1 MDFKEQ
7 IAAAIAPHAGMDAKE
22 LESFLEVPQDSK
34 LGDFAFP
41 CFRLAKTLRKAP
53 PAIAADL
60 AQAVVKPAAVSRVEA
75 VGGYLNFF
83 IDRGLWAST
92 VLEAI
97 AGQGEGYGAGQE
109 GEGKTVV
116 IDYSSINIAKPFAHH
131 HLSTTAIGHSLYRI
145 FQNLGYHCVSINYLG
160 DWGTQFGKQ
169 IVAYKRWG
177 DRAAVEAGGIREL
190 VRLYVRFH
198 EEAEQNPALDDEAR
212 AWFKKIE
219 DGDGEALELFNWFK
233 EITLIDVQKV
243 YNQLGITFDS
253 YNGEAFYSDKME
265 PVVEELRQKG
275 LLKESDGALVV
286 DLEEYNMPPCLIKKS
301 DGATL
306 YTTRDL
312 AAAIWRKKEYNFDK
326 SLYVVAYQQ
335 NLHFAQFFKVLELM
349 GYDWVCNM
357 KHVNFGMISMADG
370 SMSTRKGR
378 VIWLEDVLAAA
389 REKALEV
396 IKVKSPD
403 LEGKED
409 IARQVGVGA
418 VLFSVLCN
426 NRIKDIVFDWDTVL
440 NFDGET
446 APYIQYTHARCCSV
460 RRKAPTLP
468 EGITPD
474 WSVLTNDEAQGLLKE
489 LAGFP
494 DAIREAA
501 DRYEPMVVSR
511 QIIEVAKAFNKFYY
525 EHRILEGEPGQICA
539 KLLLTDAVRLV
550 IRRGL
555 WLLGIEAPE
564 RM

>member
-1 MDFKEQ
+1 M
-7 IAAAIAPHAGMDAKE
+7 
-22 LESFLEVPQDSK
+22 
-34 LGDFAFP
+34 
-41 CFRLAKTLRKAP
+41 
-53 PAIAADL
+53 
-60 AQAVVKPAAVSRVEA
+60 
-75 VGGYLNFF
+75 
-83 IDRGLWAST
+83 
-92 VLEAI
+92 
-97 AGQGEGYGAGQE
+97 
-109 GEGKTVV
+109 
-116 IDYSSINIAKPFAHH
+116 
-131 HLSTTAIGHSLYRI
+131 
-145 FQNLGYHCVSINYLG
+145 
-160 DWGTQFGKQ
+160 
-169 IVAYKRWG
+169 
-177 DRAAVEAGGIREL
+177 
-190 VRLYVRFH
+190 
-198 EEAEQNPALDDEAR
+198 
-212 AWFKKIE
+212 
-219 DGDGEALELFNWFK
+219 
-233 EITLIDVQKV
+233 DVQKV
-243 YNQLGITFDS
+243 YDQLGITFDS
-253 YNGEAFYSDKME
+253 YNGEAFFYDKTE
-265 PVVEELRQKG
+265 PVVAELRAKG
-275 LLKESDGALVV
+275 LLKESDGALIV
-286 DLEEYNMPPCLIKKS
+286 DLEPYKMPPYLIMKS

-306 YTTRDL
+306 YATRDL

-349 GYDWVCNM
+349 GHEWVKDM

-403 LEGKED
+403 LDGKED

-426 NRIKDIVFDWDTVL
+426 NRIKDIVFDWDAVL

-460 RRKAPTLP
+460 RRKAPALP
-468 EGITPD
+468 EGVTPD

-494 DAIREAA
+494 DAVREAA
-501 DRYEPMVVSR
+501 ERYEPMVVSR
-511 QIIEVAKAFNKFYY
+511 QVIEVAKAFNKFYY
-525 EHRILEGEPGQICA
+525 EHRILEGEPAQICA
-539 KLLLTDAVRLV
+539 KLQLADAVRLV